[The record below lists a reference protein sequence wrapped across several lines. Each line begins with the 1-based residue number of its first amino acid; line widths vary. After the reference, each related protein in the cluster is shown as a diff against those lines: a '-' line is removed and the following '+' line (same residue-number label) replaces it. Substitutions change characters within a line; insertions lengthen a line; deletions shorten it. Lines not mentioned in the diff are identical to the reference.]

1 MKFIYFDNKHVNKD
15 AIHYLE
21 KGKSVVYGGYR
32 IYLVLGGDDYFL
44 EEIFKTEDEANE
56 RYCEILNCLNDE

>member
-21 KGKSVVYGGYR
+21 KGKSVYGGYR
-32 IYLVLGGDDYFL
+32 IYLVLGSDDYFL

>member
-21 KGKSVVYGGYR
+21 KGTSVYGGYR